1 MINNA
6 KDNLEWVTLEA
17 FFAAFFFL
25 FFLVLAR

>member
-17 FFAAFFFL
+17 FFAALSFFF
-25 FFLVLAR
+25 FFWF